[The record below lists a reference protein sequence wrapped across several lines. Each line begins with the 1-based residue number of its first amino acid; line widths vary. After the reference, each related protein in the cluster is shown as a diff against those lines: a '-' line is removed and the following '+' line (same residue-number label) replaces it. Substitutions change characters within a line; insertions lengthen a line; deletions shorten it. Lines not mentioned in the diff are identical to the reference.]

1 MDMNKILAYVQNM
14 EESLEGL
21 RQVIEE
27 RSLEEGAVYVDQE
40 QNVIF
45 VSTQDAVKILD
56 SFGNNSESVRI
67 GKTEYI
73 LLYDAGSKLNF
84 DGESYIPSG
93 YLVMKSCNGL
103 QPVNEEDVERIVAEL
118 RNRTMTLALHQSFN
132 GVYGF
137 AVVFPWFSSDK
148 IISSS
153 SPREL
158 TIDKSDI
165 DNLPRKINEI
175 FHYWRNKRNL
185 SVPFSAEQ
193 RKRFISLIN
202 KRISLS
208 AAAGALIPI
217 KKKELSKIN
226 AIQDSI
232 IDAMHNYREMRF
244 IGGAGTGKT
253 YIGAK
258 KAKQEALR
266 GKKVLFTC
274 CSKGLINYVKN
285 EVLKGV
291 DDVACMDFDSLRAEY
306 AKDIR

>member
-103 QPVNEEDVERIVAEL
+103 QPVDEEDVERIVVEL
-118 RNRTMTLALHQSFN
+118 RNRTMTLALGRYRIQAYQVGEEERMNNKPWAYVTAAWSTDRSRAKRSAKRYCRKLYEAGYTPICPLLSLPEIINVSNADEFKDYIDMSEDMLRRSRILVVCGTAVDETVLTDIAIANRFHVASSTMR
-132 GVYGF
+132 GV
-137 AVVFPWFSSDK
+137 
-148 IISSS
+148 
-153 SPREL
+153 L
-158 TIDKSDI
+158 TVDKS
-165 DNLPRKINEI
+165 
-175 FHYWRNKRNL
+175 
-185 SVPFSAEQ
+185 
-193 RKRFISLIN
+193 
-202 KRISLS
+202 
-208 AAAGALIPI
+208 
-217 KKKELSKIN
+217 KKFE
-226 AIQDSI
+226 
-232 IDAMHNYREMRF
+232 
-244 IGGAGTGKT
+244 
-253 YIGAK
+253 
-258 KAKQEALR
+258 
-266 GKKVLFTC
+266 
-274 CSKGLINYVKN
+274 
-285 EVLKGV
+285 
-291 DDVACMDFDSLRAEY
+291 
-306 AKDIR
+306 